1 MPAKSKKQQ
10 RFFGLV
16 HAYLNGKVKNP
27 SPDVRRAAESMS
39 SEDVDHFAKTKH
51 EGLPEKVAETQE
63 ELAARWEAQRAADL
77 HMPMPVKQVSGAPY
91 ASFLDRVVAMFTRE
105 PTQAEL
111 EERFYQQH
119 PELKHERQNGPVQ
132 QTGST
137 ASPGVQQ
144 SQQKAGQFVVDVD
157 PGNRLNRE
165 RRARKVL
172 EKLLEPGDDEK
183 EFEKAKRDL
192 AEKNQQDRRNL
203 ENGAEKLK
211 KALTVLAD
219 FLPEA

>member
-16 HAYLNGKVKNP
+16 HAYLNGKIKNP
-27 SPDVRRAAESMS
+27 SSDVKRVAKSMS

-63 ELAARWEAQRAADL
+63 ELAARWEAQRAAGL
-77 HMPMPVKQVSGAPY
+77 HMPSPVKQAPGAPY
-91 ASFLDRVVAMFTRE
+91 TSFLDRIAAMFARE

-111 EERFYQQH
+111 EERFYRQH
-119 PELKHERQNGPVQ
+119 PELEHERQEKPVQ

-137 ASPGVQQ
+137 ASPGGQQ
-144 SQQKAGQFVVDVD
+144 SQQKTGQFVVDVD
-157 PGNRLNRE
+157 PGNRLSRE

-183 EFEKAKRDL
+183 ELEKAKRDL

-203 ENGAEKLK
+203 EDGAEKLK
-211 KALTVLAD
+211 KALSVIAD